1 MKAVVYS
8 KYGSPDVLK
17 EVEIETPKPGA
28 AEVLLKLHATS
39 VNASDWEGL
48 TGKPFYARIGGLL
61 KPRQSI
67 LGSDMA
73 GVVEAVGSDVTEYQ
87 LGDAVFGNSMTKLG
101 GFAEY
106 ACIAEADIAAKPADI
121 SFAQAATLPQAAT
134 VALQAV
140 RDKGKTKAGTKM
152 LINGAGGAVGTF
164 AIQIAKSLQA
174 DITVVDAA
182 SKLAFLRE
190 LGANHVV
197 DYAKEDFTHFD
208 NKFDLIL
215 DVIGNRSISDLSR
228 ALSPDGIYTVVG
240 GRILPALFAGSW
252 VSLTSK
258 KSMGVFVWK
267 PNKDDLIHVAQL
279 CAEGSLKPHVDK
291 QYTLGDTS
299 EALRAIG
306 ECRTHGMGVVVF
318 D

>member
-1 MKAVVYS
+1 MKAIVYS
-8 KYGSPDVLK
+8 NYGNPDVLQ
-17 EVEIETPKPGA
+17 EVDTEIPKPGA
-28 AEVLLKLHATS
+28 GEVLLKLRATS

-48 TGKPFYARIGGLL
+48 TGKPFYSRIGGLF

-67 LGSDMA
+67 LGSDMT
-73 GVVEAVGSDVTEYQ
+73 GIIEAVGTDVTAFQ
-87 LGDAVFGNSMTKLG
+87 LGDEVFGNSMAKLG

-106 ACIAEADIAAKPADI
+106 VCISAADIAAKPNDI
-121 SFAQAATLPQAAT
+121 SFAEAATLPQAAT

-140 RDKGKTKAGTKM
+140 RDKGKTKAGTKI

-164 AIQIAKSLQA
+164 AIQIAKSLHA

-182 SKLAFLRE
+182 SKLDFLRE
-190 LGANHVV
+190 IGANHVV
-197 DYAKEDFTHFD
+197 DYAKEDFADFD
-208 NKFDLIL
+208 NKFDFIL
-215 DVIGNRSISDLSR
+215 DVIGNRSISDLKR
-228 ALSPDGIYTVVG
+228 ALLPEGIYTVVG

-267 PNKDDLIHVAQL
+267 PNRDDLIHVAQL
-279 CAEGSLKPHVDK
+279 CVEGSLRPNIDK
-291 QYTLGDTS
+291 QYTLSETP

-306 ECRTHGMGVVVF
+306 ERRTHGMGVVVF